1 MISRNMRDGHEEE
14 HEEILFHL
22 RKSRK
27 AYLPEYACALI
38 TFVLIIL
45 LRFKGLA
52 LAPILNYLAFSLIIF
67 SLASAEISRM
77 ATRYI
82 ITPTKLVVIKGFIKQ
97 SKKNVYFHSLA
108 YVPDIN
114 ISQHRWQ
121 RLLGIG
127 RIYIHGGSM
136 GESLTIDDIDN
147 PSAVLKNIEELVH
160 STHKKS

>member
-1 MISRNMRDGHEEE
+1 MSSGHEEE
-14 HEEILFHL
+14 HEKVLFHL

-27 AYLPEYACALI
+27 AYLPEYVCALLI
-38 TFVLIIL
+38 FVLLIL
-45 LRFKGLA
+45 LRFKGLTF
-52 LAPILNYLAFSLIIF
+52 APILNYLAFGLIIF

-77 ATRYI
+77 ASCYI
-82 ITPTKLVVIKGFIKQ
+82 ITPSKLIVIKGFIKQ

-127 RIYIHGGSM
+127 KIYIHGGSM
-136 GESLTIDDIDN
+136 GESLTIDDIDH
-147 PSAVLKNIEELVH
+147 PAEVLRDIEGLVH
-160 STHKKS
+160 NTRKKT

>member
-1 MISRNMRDGHEEE
+1 MNMSSGHEEE
-14 HEEILFHL
+14 HEEVLFNL

-27 AYLPEYACALI
+27 AYLPEYACAILI
-38 TFVLIIL
+38 FVLFIL
-45 LRFKGLA
+45 LRFEGLS
-52 LAPILNYLAFSLIIF
+52 LSPILNYLAFGLILF

-82 ITPTKLVVIKGFIKQ
+82 ITPSKLVVIKGFIKQ

-127 RIYIHGGSM
+127 KIYIHGGGM
-136 GESLTIDDIDN
+136 GESLTINDIDD
-147 PSAVLKNIEELVH
+147 PSVVLKNIEGLVH
-160 STHKKS
+160 STRKKT